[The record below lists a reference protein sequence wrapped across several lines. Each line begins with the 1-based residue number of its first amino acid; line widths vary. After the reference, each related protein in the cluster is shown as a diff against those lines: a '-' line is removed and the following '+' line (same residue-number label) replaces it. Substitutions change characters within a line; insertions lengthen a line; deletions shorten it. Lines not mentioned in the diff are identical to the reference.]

1 VIKDLAELNKKVLEE
16 EAIWDFKDPL
26 TLTNE
31 LEEFTFANLKGIFH

>member
-1 VIKDLAELNKKVLEE
+1 MKELGDLNKKVLEQ

-31 LEEFTFANLKGIFH
+31 LDEFTFSNLKGIFY